1 LWFLP
6 IVLFPECICHIHY
19 LNTKITYVENNPTV
33 YNQIYLYRGFTY
45 SFVFKEDTLSPSG
58 QHPFI
63 ISDLNREDYRSNS
76 SVNNEY
82 GIYIPGTEL
91 WEENTITITIDEHT
105 PDTLYYFCTL
115 HAGMG
120 GTITVNND
128 IVDVEN
134 PDIFVEQVTQDPQ
147 NKELAIFS
155 NEFGPYEQKSPYI
168 RIIESSNLISGA
180 NKIYL
185 KSEYNLLLS
194 MFSSGVSIIYSD
206 FMQKAKREERLPMTL
221 KEVYEKV
228 SKNPLPPSQ
237 KYLVFELIVI
247 DATTDE
253 EVEIPYLRVR
263 L

>member
-1 LWFLP
+1 
-6 IVLFPECICHIHY
+6 
-19 LNTKITYVENNPTV
+19 
-33 YNQIYLYRGFTY
+33 
-45 SFVFKEDTLSPSG
+45 
-58 QHPFI
+58 
-63 ISDLNREDYRSNS
+63 
-76 SVNNEY
+76 
-82 GIYIPGTEL
+82 
-91 WEENTITITIDEHT
+91 
-105 PDTLYYFCTL
+105 
-115 HAGMG
+115 MG